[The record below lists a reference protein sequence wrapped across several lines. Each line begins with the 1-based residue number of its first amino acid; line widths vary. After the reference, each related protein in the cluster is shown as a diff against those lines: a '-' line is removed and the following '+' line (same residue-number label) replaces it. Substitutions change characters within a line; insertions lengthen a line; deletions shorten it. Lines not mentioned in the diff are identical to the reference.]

1 VKTVL
6 GIDPS
11 LSCTG
16 LAIVS
21 GGQLRDAGVV
31 KGGDLRGAERLAH
44 IYDGVTTWLQRLPHL
59 DVSVAIEGYAF
70 GAQNQREALGEA
82 GGVIRLAVYRRGLPY
97 VDLAPASWQSQL
109 LGKPVEKLLRGVQ
122 LTQRYAEL
130 IGQTEF
136 ETFDALEAF
145 AIALAGWQ
153 RAEGNYEPPA
163 RKPKRKVK
171 FVGPSELMRQSAKV
185 GKTSA

>member
-1 VKTVL
+1 MKTVL

-31 KGGDLRGAERLAH
+31 KGGELRGAERLAH
-44 IYDGVTTWLQRLPHL
+44 IYDGVTAWLQRLPHL

-70 GAQNQREALGEA
+70 GSKYEREAMGEV
-82 GGVIRLAVYRRGLPY
+82 GGVVRLAVYRRGLPY
-97 VDLAPASWQSQL
+97 VDIAPASWQSQL
-109 LGKPVEKLLRGVQ
+109 LGKPVEKNLRGY
-122 LTQRYAEL
+122 LITQRYVVA
-130 IGQTEF
+130 IGEMGF
-136 ETFDALEAF
+136 ESFDEVEAF

-153 RAEGNYEPPA
+153 RAEGNYEPPV
-163 RKPKRKVK
+163 RKKH
-171 FVGPSELMRQSAKV
+171 AKV
-185 GKTSA
+185 TELLTNSTP